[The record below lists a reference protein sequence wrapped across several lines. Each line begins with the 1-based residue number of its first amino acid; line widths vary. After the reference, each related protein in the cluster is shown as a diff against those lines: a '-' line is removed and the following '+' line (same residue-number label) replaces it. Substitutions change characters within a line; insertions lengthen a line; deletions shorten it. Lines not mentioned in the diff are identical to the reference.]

1 MLFLLFPFR
10 VMWCLVLSSLATSFS
25 PLLSLQC
32 PLFVALTVSVIQFPV
47 FFVEARARKF
57 AGVYWLGHVLSDFAA
72 FGSFMKINRSLT
84 FWFGKPWVLCVG
96 VVTSIYVRA
105 L

>member
-47 FFVEARARKF
+47 FFVEARARKVCLAPF
-57 AGVYWLGHVLSDFAA
+57 SVKSSVCSILAGDCPARSVDVQLVVVSVDRGSLG
-72 FGSFMKINRSLT
+72 SLK
-84 FWFGKPWVLCVG
+84 FDLQC
-96 VVTSIYVRA
+96 
-105 L
+105 